1 MEKEKMLK
9 IGMQFFAEPSDD
21 NSGKNDEPK
30 PNEDNTSNNDNDQK
44 PNDNDQ
50 KPEKTFTQEQV
61 SKMMAKEKNQGRSA
75 ALKELGID
83 PKDAAQVE
91 SIKKYVESQK
101 TDAQKAAEKALLDN
115 KAIEEA
121 NQRARVAEI
130 KAEVLML
137 GIKPQY
143 AEDAVTLALSK
154 TSDEE
159 TDVKSILAE
168 FKTKYPVWFEDSEEP
183 KGGKGTGSSLKG
195 TNSNKGKDE
204 GKPTNG
210 IGARLAANRKAQ
222 KAKTSYWS

>member
-1 MEKEKMLK
+1 MEMEKRKLLK
-9 IGMQFFAEPSDD
+9 ISMQFFAEPASNDD
-21 NSGKNDEPK
+21 DDPK
-30 PNEDNTSNNDNDQK
+30 PNEGNEPSDDNNSK
-44 PNDNDQ
+44 PNENEP
-50 KPEKTFTQEQV
+50 KPEKTFTQDQV
-61 SKMMAKEKNQGRSA
+61 SKMMAKEKNQGRNSVY
-75 ALKELGID
+75 KELGID
-83 PKDAAQVE
+83 PKDAKQLE
-91 SIKKYVESQK
+91 SLKNYIESQK

-168 FKTKYPVWFEDSEEP
+168 FKTKYPVWFDDSQNS

-195 TNSNKGKDE
+195 ANANKNKED
-204 GKPTNG
+204 GKPING
-210 IGARLAANRKAQ
+210 IGARLAANRKSQ
-222 KAKTSYWS
+222 KKNSYWS